1 MELKV
6 YTGGTAGSN
15 SYLAIDEKSNKA
27 FIVDAG
33 IHSSAMVDE
42 IRQNG
47 YKVEYLILTHG
58 HGDHIAG
65 VEGYRKDFPE
75 MKVVA
80 HFAEKDMLNHPHLN
94 FSREISGRPI
104 GFDADIYVSD
114 GEALQVGGLQL
125 KFIHTPG
132 HTKGGMCILA
142 DGLLF
147 SGDTLFCQSIG
158 RTDFP
163 GGDFN
168 EIADSIHSKLFVL
181 PDETDVLP
189 GHMGPTSIGYEKENN
204 FFV

>member
-15 SYLAIDEKSNKA
+15 SYLAIDSQSKKA

-33 IHSSAMVDE
+33 IHSSALVE
-42 IRQNG
+42 EVKKNG
-47 YKVEYLILTHG
+47 YDVDYLILTHG
-58 HGDHIAG
+58 HGDHIGG
-65 VEGYRKDFPE
+65 VEGYKNDFPN

-80 HFAEKDMLNHPHLN
+80 HIEEKDMLNSAPMN
-94 FSREISGRPI
+94 FSREINGRAI
-104 GFDADIYVSD
+104 AFDADIYVND
-114 GEALQVGGLQL
+114 GELLQVGDIQL

-142 DGLLF
+142 DNVLF

-163 GGDFN
+163 GGSFD

>member
-1 MELKV
+1 MDLKV

-15 SYLAIDEKSNKA
+15 SYLAIDDQSKKA

-42 IRQNG
+42 IRRNG
-47 YKVEYLILTHG
+47 YEVMYLILTHG
-58 HGDHIAG
+58 HGDHIGG
-65 VEGYRKDFPE
+65 VPGYKNDFPE
-75 MKVVA
+75 MKIVA
-80 HFAEKDMLNHPHLN
+80 HAAEKEMLNNPYMN
-94 FSREISGRPI
+94 FSREINSRPI
-104 GFDADIYVSD
+104 SFDADIYVND
-114 GEALQVGGLQL
+114 GETLRVGELEL
-125 KFIHTPG
+125 TFIHTPG
-132 HTKGGMCILA
+132 HTKGCMCILVEN
-142 DGLLF
+142 LLF

-163 GGDFN
+163 GGSFE

-181 PDETDVLP
+181 PDETDVFP